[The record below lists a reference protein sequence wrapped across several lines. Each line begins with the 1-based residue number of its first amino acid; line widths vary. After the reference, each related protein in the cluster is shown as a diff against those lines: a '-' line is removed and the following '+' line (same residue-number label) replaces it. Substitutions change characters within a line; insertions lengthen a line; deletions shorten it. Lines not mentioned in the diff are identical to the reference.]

1 MQGVHEVVP
10 RSAQKNVRENPG
22 IFLYVLYFL
31 RMNPVRKKKLAV
43 FDVDGTLFRSSLLIE
58 LVDGLVKKGIFP
70 LRAER
75 VYQGQYEKWQNR
87 EGEYQHY
94 IDAVVAS
101 FEQYIKGVSY
111 KDLHAVSR
119 EICERYKNHVYRYTR
134 DLVRELKAKEYF
146 LLAVSQSPK
155 VILED
160 FCKNLGFDKTYGRM
174 YEIGPEGRFTGITAD
189 LHLIANK
196 ANIVRRVVE
205 KENLT
210 LHRSIGVGDS
220 EGDIPFLEMVA
231 KPVCFNPNSTLYRYA
246 RLMRWSMVVERKDVI
261 YRL

>member
-1 MQGVHEVVP
+1 
-10 RSAQKNVRENPG
+10 
-22 IFLYVLYFL
+22 
-31 RMNPVRKKKLAV
+31 MNPVRKKKLAV

-58 LVDGLVKKGIFP
+58 LVDGLVKKGICP

-94 IDAVVAS
+94 IEAVIAA
-101 FEQYIKGVSY
+101 FEGNLKGVRYS
-111 KDLHAVSR
+111 AMR
-119 EICERYKNHVYRYTR
+119 RAAERVTARHKNRVYRYTR
-134 DLVRELKAKEYF
+134 DLVRELRAKDYF
-146 LLAVSQSPK
+146 LLAISQSPK
-155 VILED
+155 IVLDD
-160 FCKNLGFDKTYGRM
+160 FCKNLGFNKVYGRI
-174 YEIGPEGRFTGITAD
+174 YETGPENKFTGVITD

-210 LHRSIGVGDS
+210 LRWSVGVGDT
-220 EGDIPFLEMVA
+220 EGDIPFLEMVE
-231 KPVCFNPNSTLYRYA
+231 KPLCFNPNSGLYRYA
-246 RLMRWSMVVERKDVI
+246 RLMKWPVVVERKDVV